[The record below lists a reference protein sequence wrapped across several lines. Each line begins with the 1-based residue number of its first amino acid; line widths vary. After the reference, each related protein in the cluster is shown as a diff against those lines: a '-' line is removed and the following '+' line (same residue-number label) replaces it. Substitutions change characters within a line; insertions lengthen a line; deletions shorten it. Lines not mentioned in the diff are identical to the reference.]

1 MEEPTTTL
9 KNQPFVGIQQEDVPS
24 AKDKEMVATFCG
36 LLVSRMKY
44 LQLFNTEF
52 GEGSVDDYCEN
63 FELPPEPRPEE
74 KSSNLA
80 EIYQK
85 IFNALKTSGLG
96 NNIYGNLMH

>member
-1 MEEPTTTL
+1 
-9 KNQPFVGIQQEDVPS
+9 
-24 AKDKEMVATFCG
+24 MVATFCG
-36 LLVSRMKY
+36 ILVSGMKY

-52 GEGSVDDYCEN
+52 GEGSVDDHCEN
-63 FELPPEPRPEE
+63 FELLPEPRPEE

-96 NNIYGNLMH
+96 NNNIYGNLING